1 MRVKKFYS
9 LHIKELREGQFYKV
23 VIQFNNGK
31 IHTYK
36 TKYDIR
42 NLQVRNLNYCS
53 LLRYKHIDV
62 CKKLMQ
68 ENLYLSMHSDLA
80 DYFGAVISKI
90 ENLDGRTNEAK
101 NLPWFFG

>member
-1 MRVKKFYS
+1 MKK
-9 LHIKELREGQFYKV
+9 V
-23 VIQFNNGK
+23 TIQFNNGK

-42 NLQVRNLNYCS
+42 DLQVCTLPYDL
-53 LLRYKHIDV
+53 LLRYKHIGI

-68 ENLYLSMHSDLA
+68 ENLYLSICSDLA

-90 ENLDGRTNEAK
+90 ENLDGRTKEAK
-101 NLPWFFG
+101 NLPYFSIEEYLTNFQ

>member
-1 MRVKKFYS
+1 MK
-9 LHIKELREGQFYKV
+9 KV

-36 TKYDIR
+36 TKYDVR
-42 NLQVRNLNYCS
+42 NLQVCTLHYDL
-53 LLRYKHIDV
+53 LLRYKHIGV

-68 ENLYLSMHSDLA
+68 ENLYLSICSDLA

-90 ENLDGRTNEAK
+90 ENLDGRTKEAK
-101 NLPWFFG
+101 NLPYFSIEEYLANFQ

>member
-1 MRVKKFYS
+1 MK
-9 LHIKELREGQFYKV
+9 KV

-31 IHTYK
+31 THTYK

-42 NLQVRNLNYCS
+42 DLQVCTLHYDL
-53 LLRYKHIDV
+53 LLRYKHIGI

-68 ENLYLSMHSDLA
+68 ENLYLSICSDLA

-90 ENLDGRTNEAK
+90 ENLDGRTKEAK
-101 NLPWFFG
+101 NLPYFSIEEYLANFQ

>member
-1 MRVKKFYS
+1 MK
-9 LHIKELREGQFYKV
+9 KV

-42 NLQVRNLNYCS
+42 NLQVRSLNYCL
-53 LLRYKHIDV
+53 LLRYKHIAI

-68 ENLYLSMHSDLA
+68 ENLYLSMCADLA
-80 DYFGAVISKI
+80 DYFGAAISKI
-90 ENLDGRTNEAK
+90 ENLDGRTKEAK
-101 NLPWFFG
+101 NLPYFSIEEYLANFQ